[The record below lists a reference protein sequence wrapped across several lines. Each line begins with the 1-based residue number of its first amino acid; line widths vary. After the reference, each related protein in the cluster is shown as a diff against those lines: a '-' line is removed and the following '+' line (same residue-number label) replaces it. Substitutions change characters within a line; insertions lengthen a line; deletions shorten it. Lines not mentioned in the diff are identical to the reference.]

1 MTPEIV
7 LLAVGILFL
16 VGLALDK
23 IGHIVHVPRVTLLI
37 LLGVAVGPP
46 GLDVLPIDI
55 HSAHEV
61 LAPTALTM
69 VAFIMGG
76 SLDRKMLAAQG
87 RAILVLSITIV
98 IAAVFIVGAG
108 LWLVGASAVT
118 ALLLAGIAAATDP
131 AATLDVIKESGRK
144 NAFTRLLTGVV
155 AIDDAWGLLAFSAMM
170 TLAGLVSGN
179 PGADAILTA
188 LWETGGAIALG
199 VLVGAPGAYLT
210 GRIKSGE
217 PTLVEA
223 LGLVFVV
230 AGVALMLDLS
240 YLIAGMTAGVVIVNF
255 ARHHRRPFHE
265 IEKIE
270 WPFLLLFF
278 VMAGASLDLSQLAK
292 AGSVGVAFVVLRAG
306 SRLIAGRIGGKLA
319 RLPKSHASQAGLAL
333 MPQAGVAVGMALVA
347 AERFPDQGDAIL
359 AITVASTIFFEIIGP
374 PLTQR
379 ALVRASDE

>member
-1 MTPEIV
+1 MS
-7 LLAVGILFL
+7 LLVFCAADHAGSHDVAEG
-16 VGLALDK
+16 AD
-23 IGHIVHVPRVTLLI
+23 VTLL
-37 LLGVAVGPP
+37 
-46 GLDVLPIDI
+46 LPVCDI
-55 HSAHEV
+55 
-61 LAPTALTM
+61 
-69 VAFIMGG
+69 
-76 SLDRKMLAAQG
+76 
-87 RAILVLSITIV
+87 
-98 IAAVFIVGAG
+98 
-108 LWLVGASAVT
+108 
-118 ALLLAGIAAATDP
+118 
-131 AATLDVIKESGRK
+131 
-144 NAFTRLLTGVV
+144 
-155 AIDDAWGLLAFSAMM
+155 
-170 TLAGLVSGN
+170 
-179 PGADAILTA
+179 
-188 LWETGGAIALG
+188 
-199 VLVGAPGAYLT
+199 
-210 GRIKSGE
+210 
-217 PTLVEA
+217 VEA

-292 AGSVGVAFVVLRAG
+292 AGSVGVAFVVLRAS
-306 SRLIAGRIGGKLA
+306 SRLIAGRIGAKLA

-374 PLTQR
+374 PLAQR